1 MRIALVCVGRL
12 KAGPERAL
20 FERYFKRLRES
31 VRGVGVAGVDL
42 REIDESSARRPEDR
56 RAKEADSIR
65 AAVPA
70 GSVLVALDERGASPS
85 SEEWASDIG
94 RARDASRPT
103 YAVVIGGPDGLAAP
117 LRESAHRV
125 ISFGS
130 MTWPHQL
137 VRVMAGE
144 QLYRAISIL
153 SGHPYHRE

>member
-1 MRIALVCVGRL
+1 M
-12 KAGPERAL
+12 
-20 FERYFKRLRES
+20 
-31 VRGVGVAGVDL
+31 
-42 REIDESSARRPEDR
+42 
-56 RAKEADSIR
+56 EADAIR
-65 AAVPA
+65 AAVPT

-94 RARDASRPT
+94 RSRDESRPT
-103 YAVVIGGPDGLAAP
+103 YAVVIGGPDGLATS

-153 SGHPYHRE
+153 SGHPYHRA